1 MRGTTPKKDVEG
13 RLDRF
18 ERLAQRRVSE
28 ILARIRLVGNLSDR
42 RNYEYSEEHVRQ
54 IFDAIEAE
62 VKASR
67 ARFKNVDVA
76 GTDSFMFNIKSKK

>member
-1 MRGTTPKKDVEG
+1 MKKTKLERDVEG
-13 RLDRF
+13 RRERF

-28 ILARIRLVGNLSDR
+28 ILARIRLVGNLSDK

-54 IFDAIEAE
+54 IFDAVEAE

-67 ARFKNVDVA
+67 ARFKNVDTTA
-76 GTDSFMFNIKSKK
+76 TDSFRFNIRSK